1 MPAKPATADEVSRE
15 GEWHFYEN
23 SGDGFEKPTGDIK
36 TAIKGDAGGLLSK
49 IVGERCKNFKRI
61 LLADCF
67 SSALV
72 YRKGRKAQC
81 EAQWGPG
88 ALAPGSSASAALRE
102 GAGVRVP
109 PQRTGSGSTGHV
121 WGQDTFGVSG

>member
-23 SGDGFEKPTGDIK
+23 SGDGFEKSTGDIK

-81 EAQWGPG
+81 EAQREQRLGCP
-88 ALAPGSSASAALRE
+88 ALRE